1 MNSVNDN
8 SVNDKV
14 INYMLNKF
22 NLYQIS
28 HPTISHLWLSY
39 LGLKKKN
46 YDENTIKQCFHVLK
60 LLESGQQDLKEKDIV
75 SLLMYKNVML

>member
-1 MNSVNDN
+1 MINDN
-8 SVNDKV
+8 V
-14 INYMLNKF
+14 INYILNKF

-39 LGLKKKN
+39 LELKKKN
-46 YDENTIKQCFHVLK
+46 YDENTIKQCFYVLN

-75 SLLMYKNVML
+75 SLLLYKNVML

>member
-1 MNSVNDN
+1 MNSINDN
-8 SVNDKV
+8 V
-14 INYMLNKF
+14 INYILNKF

-39 LGLKKKN
+39 LELKKRN
-46 YDENTIKQCFHVLK
+46 YNENTIKQCFYVLN

-75 SLLMYKNVML
+75 SLLLYKNVML